1 MRMKYLTHNAHHL
14 QNILWIS
21 ILLSS
26 FKVLLNIQT
35 NLFVLLNSKFEFLEI
50 QNTNN
55 DIFFPKQIADMIAV
69 TLSLF
74 AAIYPDVPWDVQE
87 DKWESLN

>member
-1 MRMKYLTHNAHHL
+1 MYRHLKYLQMTIFLH
-14 QNILWIS
+14 IS
-21 ILLSS
+21 HFIQ
-26 FKVLLNIQT
+26 FQVLLNIQT
-35 NLFVLLNSKFEFLEI
+35 NLFVLHNSKLEFLEI